1 MKIDYKKDL
10 HPKYLLLTL
19 SVICVI
25 LIILSV
31 FMKNSLAPIRN
42 AAASII
48 NPLQKGVNEIGL
60 WVEDKLEIFGNVKE
74 LKEENQRLKDELKV
88 NEEKLA
94 RNEAELTELQDLRD
108 LYNLDK
114 MYPEYN
120 KIAARVFSVN
130 VSGWF
135 AEFYIDK
142 GLNDGVYEDCNVLSD
157 SGLIGIVEESY
168 ADHAKVR
175 AIIDDHSK
183 ITAEIGPKGS
193 LCTVEGSLKT
203 MDDGYIYAKNIDK
216 NAGIKEGDRVITSS
230 VSDRYLYGLTIGY
243 VTEIKDDTNNLTKT
257 AKITPAENFTDIK
270 DVLVITDR
278 KKKVSY

>member
-1 MKIDYKKDL
+1 MKIDYKKDM

-19 SVICVI
+19 SIMCVI
-25 LIILSV
+25 LLILSV
-31 FMKNSLAPIRN
+31 FMKNSLSPVRDGLSKVI
-42 AAASII
+42 S
-48 NPLQKGVNEIGL
+48 PLQKGVNEIGL
-60 WVEDKLEIFGNVKE
+60 WVEEKLEVFGDIKD
-74 LKEENQRLKDELKV
+74 LKEENERLKKEIKV
-88 NEEKLA
+88 SEEKLA
-94 RNEAELTELQDLRD
+94 RNEAELTELQCLRD
-108 LYNLDK
+108 LYSLDQ
-114 MYPEYN
+114 MYPDYH
-120 KIAARVFSVN
+120 KKAARVFSVN

-175 AIIDDHSK
+175 AIIDDHSN
-183 ITAEIGPKGS
+183 ITAEIGSKGA

-203 MDDGYIYAKNIDK
+203 MADGYIYATDIDK
-216 NAGIKEGDRVITSS
+216 NASIKVGDRVITSS

-243 VTEIKDDTNNLTKT
+243 VSEITDDTNNLTKT
-257 AKITPAENFTDIK
+257 AKIIPAEDFTDIK

-278 KKKVSY
+278 KKEVSY